1 MPSCT
6 YCITRSC
13 LLSITLRTDESR
25 DSPCNSLQEPGDQRF
40 HAAKPT
46 KDRYELEGDGP
57 VIPHCYWSQEIMVT
71 VVVRVRRLFLAKR
84 LRFLSLDIVRTHV
97 GAPTAKG

>member
-1 MPSCT
+1 MPPCT
-6 YCITRSC
+6 CRITRSC

-25 DSPCNSLQEPGDQRF
+25 DSPRNSLQESSDQRF
-40 HAAKPT
+40 HAAKPA
-46 KDRYELEGDGP
+46 KDRYELERDGP
-57 VIPHCYWSQEIMVT
+57 VIPHCYWCQDIMVT
-71 VVVRVRRLFLAKR
+71 VVVRVRRFSLAKR

>member
-1 MPSCT
+1 MPPCT

-13 LLSITLRTDESR
+13 LLSITLHTDESR
-25 DSPCNSLQEPGDQRF
+25 DSPRNSLQESSDQRF
-40 HAAKPT
+40 HAAKPA
-46 KDRYELEGDGP
+46 KDRYELERDGP
-57 VIPHCYWSQEIMVT
+57 VIPDCYWSQEIMVT
-71 VVVRVRRLFLAKR
+71 VVVRVRRFSLAKR

>member
-1 MPSCT
+1 SFATRSTPDSSSPLRLLPVGSRPSRSMPSCT

-71 VVVRVRRLFLAKR
+71 VVV
-84 LRFLSLDIVRTHV
+84 
-97 GAPTAKG
+97 